1 MARPLITPDEAMRLG
16 ANEALI
22 FTSGRP
28 AIRATKLRYYA
39 DPSFKRLAQIAPPS
53 KSDRIEHASAIADCG
68 QPNDDTGSE
77 APEQEMPEQRPAIQA
92 ATGKPRHVKPVP
104 AEQLSFLK
112 FAVENGN
119 GTADA
124 PKEEG
129 VKERLL

>member
-16 ANEALI
+16 ADEALI

-28 AIRATKLRYYA
+28 AIRAMKLRYYV
-39 DPSFKRLAQIAPPS
+39 DPSFKRLAEIAPPP
-53 KSDRIEHASAIADCG
+53 KSDRIEDASAIADCDE
-68 QPNDDTGSE
+68 PHDHTRSE
-77 APEQEMPEQRPAIQA
+77 APEQKMPEQRPAIHA

-104 AEQLSFLK
+104 VAQLSFLK
-112 FAVENGN
+112 FAVESGN
-119 GTADA
+119 GAADS